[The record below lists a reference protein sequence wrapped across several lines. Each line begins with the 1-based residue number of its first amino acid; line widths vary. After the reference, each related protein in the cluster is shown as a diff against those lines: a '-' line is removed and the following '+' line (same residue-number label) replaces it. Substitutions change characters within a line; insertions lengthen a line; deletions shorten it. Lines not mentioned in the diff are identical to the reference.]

1 MSTYFAILTAVG
13 EAKRANAE
21 LLGTVVK
28 ITHMAIGDGNGVT
41 PVPNRL
47 QTALANEIRRAPINL
62 LEPNPADASQIV
74 VEQVIP
80 ENVGGFWIREFGLID
95 ADGDLV
101 AVANAPATYKPTL
114 AEGSG
119 RTQVIRMVLIWGSAA
134 TVQLKIDPAVVL
146 ATRGYVDTQLLAVA
160 AMVADAIDDH
170 ETEENPHPQ
179 YARLAA
185 KNAFESGNHCI
196 EKPLP
201 ATTGSLVL
209 ALDGGVNF
217 GGQITGNIVLANPTG
232 MAAGKCGVIRIV
244 NDAATPRSISYG
256 AYWKTPGGQLPV
268 LTAAAGAADLFG
280 YYVESATKITI
291 IPQQDTK

>member
-21 LLGTVVK
+21 LLGSVVQ

-47 QTALANEIRRAPINL
+47 QTALVNEIRRAPINTL
-62 LEPNPADASQIV
+62 DENPGDASQII

-80 ENVGGFWIREFGLID
+80 ENVGGWWIREFGLID

-101 AVANAPATYKPTL
+101 AIANAPATYKPNL

-119 RTQVIRMVLIWGSAA
+119 RTQVIRMVLIWGSSG

-146 ATRGYVDTQLLAVA
+146 ATRKYSDDGDALIVA
-160 AMVADAIDDH
+160 ALAAH
-170 ETEENPHPQ
+170 ESNPNPHPQ

-185 KNAFESGNHCI
+185 KNTFTAGNHCE

-201 ATTGSLVL
+201 ATAGTVT
-209 ALDGGVNF
+209 LDLDAGVNF
-217 GGQITGNIVLANPTG
+217 GGQITGDIVLANPQNRAKGKTG
-232 MAAGKCGVIRIV
+232 VLRIV
-244 NDAATPRSISYG
+244 NDAVTPRTIAYG
-256 AYWKTPGGQLPV
+256 SAFKTPGGSLPA
-268 LTAAAGAADLFG
+268 LTAVPGAEDVFGWYIGADLT
-280 YYVESATKITI
+280 VTI
-291 IPQQDTK
+291 IPQPDSK